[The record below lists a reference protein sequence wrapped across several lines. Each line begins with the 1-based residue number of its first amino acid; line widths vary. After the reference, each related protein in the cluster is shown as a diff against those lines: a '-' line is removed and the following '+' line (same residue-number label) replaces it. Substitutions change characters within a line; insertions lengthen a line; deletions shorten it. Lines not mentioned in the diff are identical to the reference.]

1 MDFTELITDITI
13 QYTALIRYSAAQ
25 FNLTT
30 SQAFHLISI
39 PLDGIPMSELAHKL
53 GLDASTLTR
62 NIEKLEKLSL
72 VQRERDSYDKR
83 TVRVICTPEGFAVTE
98 KIENELNEQNF
109 HILDRIDLDLQENMA
124 DILEKLGWSM
134 VCHRE
139 N

>member
-13 QYTALIRYSAAQ
+13 QYTALIRYTAAK

-39 PLDGIPMSELAHKL
+39 PMDGIPMSKLAHKL

-83 TVRVICTPEGFAVTE
+83 TVRVICTTEGFAVTK

-134 VCHRE
+134 ICHRE

>member
-13 QYTALIRYSAAQ
+13 QYTALIRYSAAK

-83 TVRVICTPEGFAVTE
+83 TVRVICTTEGFAVTE

-134 VCHRE
+134 ICHRE

>member
-1 MDFTELITDITI
+1 MDFSELITDITI
-13 QYTALIRYSAAQ
+13 QYTALIRYSAAK

-83 TVRVICTPEGFAVTE
+83 TVRVICTAEGLAVTE

-124 DILEKLGWSM
+124 DILEKLVWSM
-134 VCHRE
+134 ICHRE

>member
-13 QYTALIRYSAAQ
+13 QYTALIRYSAAK

-39 PLDGIPMSELAHKL
+39 PLDGIPISELAHKL

-83 TVRVICTPEGFAVTE
+83 IVLVICTAEGFAVME

-109 HILDRIDLDLQENMA
+109 HILDRVDLDLQENMV

-134 VCHRE
+134 ICHRE